1 MEGIAL
7 TGKYVYIK
15 YVAILYS
22 IMYKSYYRA
31 VDNGLGIKKIAAR
44 IIFKSY
50 LGVGDELVATLT
62 AGVAAALLYVLHGEV
77 PQGEV
82 VGEHVEVGQHG
93 SSEGIHLRR
102 QVQS

>member
-44 IIFKSY
+44 IILITFTFTDLFITIFY
-50 LGVGDELVATLT
+50 CTG
-62 AGVAAALLYVLHGEV
+62 
-77 PQGEV
+77 
-82 VGEHVEVGQHG
+82 
-93 SSEGIHLRR
+93 
-102 QVQS
+102 